1 MEFTAEDLID
11 EFNKAITQPQKY
23 REIFIKNM
31 NEPNHRSAVLLKTQK
46 PKQPV
51 EIDYLLFKMADE
63 ILNDM
68 KKNNSFSL
76 NEDYSSIY
84 NKYGKIKVPFT
95 SSGNYNSN
103 IKVDYIISKLLH
115 DSYNTIFSDCYDSIT
130 AACSKEKN
138 KIITLIIFYK
148 NYDPLESD
156 NNINTNYETNNNSNA
171 FFQNQ
176 FFMSGKGNFPNQMME
191 NIMGFNFGNFFNGNM
206 FQGQNVKVKNMQNV
220 NFNFGN
226 NSNFQPTTNQ
236 QKTNEKPKNEQKTND
251 ESKLF
256 FLEET
261 FNEMKELKENINKY
275 KEFDQ
280 NGAENLI
287 NKIDEKIQNHN
298 CELESIKECK
308 KIIKDGKEWIENMK
322 KKKYEKL
329 EKENERI
336 NNELKRANKEKKEME
351 NNYRVLIEQRNKN
364 KNQGSKPT
372 KK

>member
-1 MEFTAEDLID
+1 MTFTAEDLID

-31 NEPNHRSAVLLKTQK
+31 NEPNHKSAELLKTQK

-76 NEDYSSIY
+76 NVDYSSIY
-84 NKYGKIKVPFT
+84 NKYGKIKVPFST
-95 SSGNYNSN
+95 NGHYNSN
-103 IKVDYIISKLLH
+103 VKVDYIISKLLK
-115 DSYNTIFSDCYDSIT
+115 DIYNTVFSDSYDSIT
-130 AACSKEKN
+130 AACSKENN

-156 NNINTNYETNNNSNA
+156 NNINYGTNNNSNPI
-171 FFQNQ
+171 FQNHI
-176 FFMSGKGNFPNQMME
+176 FMSGKGNFPSQMME
-191 NIMGFNFGNFFNGNM
+191 NMMGFNFGNFFNRNV
-206 FQGQNVKVKNMQNV
+206 FNGQNVKVNNMQNI
-220 NFNFGN
+220 NFNFGDN
-226 NSNFQPTTNQ
+226 NNFQQSTNQ
-236 QKTNEKPKNEQKTND
+236 PKTNEKQTNEQKTND

-261 FNEMKELKENINKY
+261 FNEMKELKEQINKY
-275 KEFDQ
+275 NEFDK

-308 KIIKDGKEWIENMK
+308 IIIKDAKQWIEDMK
-322 KKKYEKL
+322 KKKFEKL

-351 NNYRVLIEQRNKN
+351 NNYRVLIEQRKKN
-364 KNQGSKPT
+364 QNQGSKPS